1 LFKDNLPLLV
11 NSMTFFQALIMG
23 IIQGLTEFLPISSS
37 AHLVLTPFLLGWDI
51 PQEQVFPFGVLV
63 QIGTLIAVIIYFF
76 NDLYALGRDM
86 LKSLFSGD
94 GVINDQNRLGWL
106 IIAATIPAGV
116 VGLLLDDVI
125 EQAFNSPV
133 TTAFFLYITAFLL
146 LIGEHFG
153 RRERS
158 LTQLS
163 WIDAIW
169 IGISQALAVFPGIS
183 RSGATIT
190 AGMLRHVKRADA
202 GRFSFLM
209 AVPIMLAAGLKS
221 AFDLLKVPN
230 LDLFIPVL
238 AVGFISSAVVG
249 YLSIHWLLGYLNRN
263 SMRGF
268 AFYCIL
274 VASVILILA
283 YVL

>member
-1 LFKDNLPLLV
+1 
-11 NSMTFFQALIMG
+11 MG

-37 AHLVLTPFLLGWDI
+37 AHLVITPFLLGWDI

-76 NDLYALGRDM
+76 NDLHALGRGM
-86 LKSLFSGD
+86 LISLFSGEAI
-94 GVINDQNRLGWL
+94 INDQNRLGWL
-106 IIAATIPAGV
+106 IIAATIPVGVAGF
-116 VGLLLDDVI
+116 LLSDVI
-125 EQAFNSPV
+125 DQAFHSPIA
-133 TTAFFLYITAFLL
+133 TAFFLYVTALL
-146 LIGEHFG
+146 LLVGEHFG
-153 RRERS
+153 RRERP
-158 LTQLS
+158 LTQMS
-163 WIDAIW
+163 WMDAIW

-221 AFDLLKVPN
+221 TFDLLEVPD
-230 LDLFIPVL
+230 LHLFIPVL
-238 AVGFISSAVVG
+238 AVGVISSAVVG
-249 YLSIHWLLGYLNRN
+249 YLSIHWLLGFLNRN

-268 AFYCIL
+268 AIYCIL
-274 VASVILILA
+274 VASVTLILA